1 MSYTKNIRILVI
13 DDEAII
19 RDLLKDILDMLGYEV
34 LVTGSPLEAIHI
46 FEKEHQNIHLV
57 ILDMIMPEMNG
68 RQLFRELK
76 RINPTV
82 KGILLSGYSLEGEV
96 EKSLS
101 EGIIDFL
108 QKPVSIKE
116 LSSVLERI
124 TNSDAL

>member
-1 MSYTKNIRILVI
+1 MENQTRVLVI
-13 DDEAII
+13 DDEEII
-19 RDLLKDILDMLGYEV
+19 RDLLNDILTMLGYDAII
-34 LVTGSPLEAIHI
+34 TGSPQEALTI
-46 FEKEHQNIHLV
+46 FEEQHKDIHLV

-68 RQLFRELK
+68 RQLFNQLK
-76 RINPTV
+76 AIEPNV

-116 LSSVLERI
+116 LSEVLERV
-124 TNSDAL
+124 TAE

>member
-1 MSYTKNIRILVI
+1 MVDDKKIRILVI

-19 RDLLKDILDMLGYEV
+19 RDLLKDILEMLNYEV
-34 LVTGSPLEAIHI
+34 LITGSPKEAIQI
-46 FEKEHQNIHLV
+46 FASEHKSIHLV

-76 RINPTV
+76 CIKPSV

-116 LSSVLERI
+116 LSSVLQRI
-124 TNSDAL
+124 TNLDPM

>member
-1 MSYTKNIRILVI
+1 MENQTRVLVI
-13 DDEAII
+13 DDEEII
-19 RDLLKDILDMLGYEV
+19 RDLLNDILTMLGYDAII
-34 LVTGSPLEAIHI
+34 TGSPQEALKI
-46 FEKEHQNIHLV
+46 FKEQHKNIHLV

-68 RQLFRELK
+68 RQLFSQLK
-76 RINPTV
+76 AIEPDV

-116 LSSVLERI
+116 LSEVLERV
-124 TNSDAL
+124 TAE